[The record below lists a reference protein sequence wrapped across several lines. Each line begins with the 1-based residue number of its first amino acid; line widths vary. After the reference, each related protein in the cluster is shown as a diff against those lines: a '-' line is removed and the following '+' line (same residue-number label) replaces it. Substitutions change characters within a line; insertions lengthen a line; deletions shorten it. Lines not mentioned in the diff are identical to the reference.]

1 MAQLDKVSGF
11 SEFLD
16 DSIIVFGDRIKNK
29 RPTSSEMLNTVML
42 ERINE
47 VLSYLSSDLS
57 CHGVFSGVSADPSDW
72 DMGIPCEV
80 LKPGQLWKSGKMT
93 FRIVTEFVPDDI
105 ESENLPDKAI
115 EPSLDTFR

>member
-29 RPTSSEMLNTVML
+29 RPTSSEMLNDVML
-42 ERINE
+42 KRINE

-57 CHGVFSGVSADPSDW
+57 CYGVFSGVASDPSDW
-72 DMGIPCEV
+72 DVGIPCEV

>member
-16 DSIIVFGDRIKNK
+16 DSIIVFGDRISNK
-29 RPTSSEMLNTVML
+29 RPTSSEMLNDVML
-42 ERINE
+42 KRINE

-57 CHGVFSGVSADPSDW
+57 CYGVFSGVASDPSDW
-72 DMGIPCEV
+72 DVGIPCEV
-80 LKPGQLWKSGKMT
+80 LKLGQLWKSGKMT
-93 FRIVTEFVPDDI
+93 FRVVTEFIPDDI
-105 ESENLPDKAI
+105 ESENLPEQPI